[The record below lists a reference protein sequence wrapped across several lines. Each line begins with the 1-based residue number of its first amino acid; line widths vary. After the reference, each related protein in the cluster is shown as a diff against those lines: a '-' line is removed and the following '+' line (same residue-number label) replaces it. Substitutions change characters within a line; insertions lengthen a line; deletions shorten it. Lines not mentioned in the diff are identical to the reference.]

1 MRSLVCLLALSGFTT
16 QSLAQQQQQP
26 LYATAKPNVVFILTD
41 DQDAHLGSLEYM
53 PYVKKHLLDKGT
65 HYRSHYCTTSVCCPS
80 RVTLWTG
87 KLAHNTNVTD
97 VNPPHGGYP
106 KFISQ
111 GFNDNYLPVWL
122 QEAGYNTYYTGKLF
136 NVHTVDNYNAPFPAG
151 FTGNDFLLD
160 PFTYD
165 YLNSTFQR
173 DREPPQSYEG
183 EYSTDV
189 LAQKAYRL
197 LDEAVAAQKPF
208 FLTVAPIA
216 PHCNVFMNGT
226 GLDANPKFSF
236 SAPIPAKRHE
246 HLFSDDKVP
255 RTPSFNPETP
265 SGANWI
271 KALKRQNDTNVEYN
285 DHFYRQRLR
294 ALQAVDE
301 LVDGLFTRLKG
312 YDILDNTYV
321 VYSSDNGYHIGQH
334 RLQPGKSCGY
344 EEDINVPLIVRGP
357 NVAQNVSTDIVT
369 THTDLAPTFLDLL
382 GIPLQDDFDGDP
394 IPLTENQIEKAH
406 DERQEHVTVE
416 YWGYAAG
423 EGIYDCATLKV
434 DLSAYN
440 NTYKALRI
448 KGSEYNLYYSVWCN
462 NEHELYDMTNDP
474 HQLHNLLSTNG
485 LPNATAHIILNV
497 DLCKVVQ
504 RLDSLLLVLKS
515 CKGQVCVKPWDALH
529 PRGEVTTL
537 KDALDVRY
545 DYYYEME
552 QTTRVQFDECA
563 RGYFLDAE
571 GPQFGQGTE
580 YGVLRDGLPC
590 SIWDL
595 RSPAAPQQ
603 TPNRIAL
610 NPILRIDWPDELS
623 MHLLTTPLLY
633 RILSFQATPQY
644 TKSVGII
651 LSVLFTIV
659 MVVHMVMDEFLL
671 HAVTF
676 GTAVYL
682 IATRT
687 LKIIPREIPDVEDRK
702 RIQNVA
708 LFGCA
713 SFIFGYL
720 VWLVDEWVC
729 QSLIGARHAVGLP
742 VAFLLELHGWWHVFT
757 AIGGYIAVAII
768 DLITSGNLQRDS
780 VAQLAWPLPTVARL
794 LGPAEGDMKRK

>member
-1 MRSLVCLLALSGFTT
+1 MRNPVCLLALAGFTT
-16 QSLAQQQQQP
+16 QSLGQQQQQP

-41 DQDAHLGSLEYM
+41 DQDAQLGSLDYM

-111 GFNDNYLPVWL
+111 GLNDNYLPVWL

-173 DREPPQSYEG
+173 DRDPPQSYEG

-246 HLFSDDKVP
+246 HLFSDIKVP

-271 KALKRQNDTNVEYN
+271 KTLKRQNDTNVEYN

-301 LVDGLFTRLKG
+301 LVDGLFTRLKE

-357 NVAQNVSTDIVT
+357 NVAQDVSTDIVT

-382 GIPLQDDFDGDP
+382 GIPLREDFDGDP
-394 IPLTENQIEKAH
+394 IPFTENQIKEAH

-423 EGIYDCATLKV
+423 EGIYDF

-448 KGSEYNLYYSVWCN
+448 RGSEYNLYYSVWCN
-462 NEHELYDMTNDP
+462 NEHELYDMTSDP
-474 HQLHNLLSTNG
+474 HQLHNLLSTSG
-485 LPNATAHIILNV
+485 LPNATSYIILNV
-497 DLCKVVQ
+497 DLSKVVQ
-504 RLDSLLLVLKS
+504 RLDSLLLVLKT

-545 DYYYEME
+545 DYYYEVE
-552 QTTRVQFDECA
+552 QTTRVQFNECA

-571 GPQFGQGTE
+571 GPQFVQGAE
-580 YGVLRDGLPC
+580 YEVLRDGLPC

-603 TPNRIAL
+603 TPNRVTL
-610 NPILRIDWPDELS
+610 NPLLRIDWPDELS

-644 TKSVGII
+644 TKTVGIV

-768 DLITSGNLQRDS
+768 DLITSGELQRDS

-794 LGPAEGDMKRK
+794 LGPAGGEMKRE

>member
-1 MRSLVCLLALSGFTT
+1 MRHLVYLLALAGLTT
-16 QSLAQQQQQP
+16 KSVGQQKQQQQQP
-26 LYATAKPNVVFILTD
+26 LSATAKPNVVFILTD
-41 DQDAHLGSLEYM
+41 DQDAHLASLDYM
-53 PYVKKHLLDKGT
+53 PYVRKHLLDKGT

-111 GFNDNYLPVWL
+111 GLNDNYFPVWL

-173 DREPPQSYEG
+173 DHEIPQSYEG

-197 LDEAVAAQKPF
+197 LNEAVTAQKPF

-246 HLFSDDKVP
+246 HLFPDVKVP
-255 RTPSFNPETP
+255 RTPSFNPEIP

-271 KALKRQNDTNVEYN
+271 KTLKRQNDTNVDYN

-294 ALQAVDE
+294 TLQAVDE
-301 LVDGLFTRLKG
+301 LVDGLFTRLKE
-312 YDILDNTYV
+312 YNILDNTYI

-344 EEDINVPLIVRGP
+344 EEDINVPLIIRGP
-357 NVAQNVSTDIVT
+357 DIAQNVSTDIVT
-369 THTDLAPTFLDLL
+369 THTDLAPTFLELL
-382 GIPLQDDFDGDP
+382 GIPLREDFDGNP
-394 IPLTENQIEKAH
+394 ISLTRSQIERAQE
-406 DERQEHVTVE
+406 ERQEHVTVE

-423 EGIYDCATLKV
+423 EGIYDCAYSTPTPHSLTMAELILIMKV

-448 KGSEYNLYYSVWCN
+448 KGIGYNLYYSVWCN
-462 NEHELYDMTNDP
+462 NEHELYDMTTDP
-474 HQLHNLLSTNG
+474 HQLHNLLSAIEQ
-485 LPNATAHIILNV
+485 PSATSHTILNV
-497 DLCKVVQ
+497 DLSKVVQ

-515 CKGQVCVKPWDALH
+515 CKAQVCVKPWDALH
-529 PRGEVTTL
+529 PRGEVMTL
-537 KDALDVRY
+537 KDALDVHY
-545 DYYYEME
+545 DHFYEVE
-552 QTTRVQFDECA
+552 QTTRVQFNECA

-571 GPQFGQGTE
+571 GPQFDSGTDYE
-580 YGVLRDGLPC
+580 VLRDGLP
-590 SIWDL
+590 W
-595 RSPAAPQQ
+595 
-603 TPNRIAL
+603 
-610 NPILRIDWPDELS
+610 
-623 MHLLTTPLLY
+623 Y
-633 RILSFQATPQY
+633 
-644 TKSVGII
+644 
-651 LSVLFTIV
+651 
-659 MVVHMVMDEFLL
+659 
-671 HAVTF
+671 
-676 GTAVYL
+676 
-682 IATRT
+682 
-687 LKIIPREIPDVEDRK
+687 
-702 RIQNVA
+702 
-708 LFGCA
+708 
-713 SFIFGYL
+713 
-720 VWLVDEWVC
+720 EWV
-729 QSLIGARHAVGLP
+729 
-742 VAFLLELHGWWHVFT
+742 
-757 AIGGYIAVAII
+757 
-768 DLITSGNLQRDS
+768 
-780 VAQLAWPLPTVARL
+780 
-794 LGPAEGDMKRK
+794 

>member
-1 MRSLVCLLALSGFTT
+1 MRSLVCLLALAGLTT
-16 QSLAQQQQQP
+16 NSLGQQQQQP
-26 LYATAKPNVVFILTD
+26 LSVSATAKPNVVFILTD
-41 DQDAHLGSLEYM
+41 DQDAHLGSLDYM
-53 PYVKKHLLDKGT
+53 PYVKKHLSDKGT

-111 GFNDNYLPVWL
+111 GLNDNYLPVWL

-183 EYSTDV
+183 EYSTDIV
-189 LAQKAYRL
+189 AQKAYRL
-197 LDEAVAAQKPF
+197 LDEAVTAQKPF

-226 GLDANPKFSF
+226 GLDANPKFDF

-246 HLFSDDKVP
+246 DLFPDVKVP
-255 RTPSFNPETP
+255 RTPSFNPEYP

-271 KALKRQNDTNVEYN
+271 SNLKRQNDTNVDYN

-301 LVDGLFTRLKG
+301 LVDGLFARLKD
-312 YDILDNTYV
+312 YDILDNTYI

-344 EEDINVPLIVRGP
+344 EEDINVPLFIRGP
-357 NVAQNVSTDIVT
+357 DIAQDVSTDIVT

-382 GIPLQDDFDGDP
+382 GIPLRSDFDGDP
-394 IPLTENQIEKAH
+394 IPLTESQFKAAR
-406 DERQEHVTVE
+406 EGRQEHVTVE
-416 YWGYAAG
+416 YWGFAAG
-423 EGIYDCATLKV
+423 EGIYDF

-448 KGSEYNLYYSVWCN
+448 KGRGYNLYYSVWCN
-462 NEHELYDMTNDP
+462 NEHELYDMTTDP
-474 HQLHNLLSTNG
+474 YQLNNLLSLDGQHKVPSHTV
-485 LPNATAHIILNV
+485 LNV
-497 DLCKVVQ
+497 DLPKVIQ

-515 CKGQVCVKPWDALH
+515 CKGRVCVKPWSALH
-529 PRGEVTTL
+529 PRGEVKTL

-545 DYYYEME
+545 DHFYEIE
-552 QTTRVQFDECA
+552 QTTRVQFNECA

-571 GPQFGQGTE
+571 GPQFDQGTA
-580 YGVLRDGLPC
+580 YGVLRDGLP
-590 SIWDL
+590 W
-595 RSPAAPQQ
+595 
-603 TPNRIAL
+603 
-610 NPILRIDWPDELS
+610 
-623 MHLLTTPLLY
+623 Y
-633 RILSFQATPQY
+633 
-644 TKSVGII
+644 
-651 LSVLFTIV
+651 
-659 MVVHMVMDEFLL
+659 
-671 HAVTF
+671 
-676 GTAVYL
+676 
-682 IATRT
+682 
-687 LKIIPREIPDVEDRK
+687 
-702 RIQNVA
+702 
-708 LFGCA
+708 
-713 SFIFGYL
+713 
-720 VWLVDEWVC
+720 EWV
-729 QSLIGARHAVGLP
+729 
-742 VAFLLELHGWWHVFT
+742 
-757 AIGGYIAVAII
+757 
-768 DLITSGNLQRDS
+768 
-780 VAQLAWPLPTVARL
+780 
-794 LGPAEGDMKRK
+794 

>member
-1 MRSLVCLLALSGFTT
+1 MRSLVCLLALAGFTT
-16 QSLAQQQQQP
+16 QSLGQQQQQP

-41 DQDAHLGSLEYM
+41 DQDAHLGSLDNM

-111 GFNDNYLPVWL
+111 GLNDNYLPVWL

-151 FTGNDFLLD
+151 FTGSDFLLD

-173 DREPPQSYEG
+173 DRESPQSYEG

-189 LAQKAYRL
+189 LGQKAYRL
-197 LDEAVAAQKPF
+197 LDEAVTAQKPF

-246 HLFSDDKVP
+246 HLFPDAKVP
-255 RTPSFNPETP
+255 RTPSFNPENP

-271 KALKRQNDTNVEYN
+271 KTLKRQNDTNVDYN

-301 LVDGLFTRLKG
+301 LVDGLFTRLKE

-357 NVAQNVSTDIVT
+357 NIAQNVSTDIVT

-382 GIPLQDDFDGDP
+382 GIPLREDFDGDP
-394 IPLTENQIEKAH
+394 IPFTESQIEEAH

-423 EGIYDCATLKV
+423 EGIYDF

-448 KGSEYNLYYSVWCN
+448 KGSKYNLYYSVWCN
-462 NEHELYDMTNDP
+462 NEHELYDMTSDP

-485 LPNATAHIILNV
+485 LPNATSHIILNV
-497 DLCKVVQ
+497 DLSKVVQ

-537 KDALDVRY
+537 RDALDVRY
-545 DYYYEME
+545 DFYYEME
-552 QTTRVQFDECA
+552 QTTRVQFNECA

-571 GPQFGQGTE
+571 GPQFAQGTE
-580 YGVLRDGLPC
+580 YEVLRDGLPC
-590 SIWDL
+590 SIWNL
-595 RSPAAPQQ
+595 RSPTAPQQ
-603 TPNRIAL
+603 TTNRVTL
-610 NPILRIDWPDELS
+610 NSILRIDWPDELS

-644 TKSVGII
+644 TKTVGII

-687 LKIIPREIPDVEDRK
+687 LKIIPREIPDAEDRK

-729 QSLIGARHAVGLP
+729 QSLIGARHAVGQP

-794 LGPAEGDMKRK
+794 LGPAEGEMKRK